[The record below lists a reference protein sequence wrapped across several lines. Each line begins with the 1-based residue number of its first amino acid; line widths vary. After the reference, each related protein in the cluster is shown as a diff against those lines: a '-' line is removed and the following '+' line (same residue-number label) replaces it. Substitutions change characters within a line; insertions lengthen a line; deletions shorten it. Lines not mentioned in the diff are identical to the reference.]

1 MNENQSR
8 LIMGGLFALAIIVSG
23 FVLSRGGKPYHVAI
37 FTVHKLIALAAV
49 ALFFITLYRL
59 SRESAPSGGEI
70 IAALGSAL
78 CFVTLFATG
87 ALLSL
92 SQPMPDFVRVVHHI
106 APYPALLCAAVT
118 LLLLNQDVIAR
129 LPS

>member
-8 LIMGGLFALAIIVSG
+8 LIVGGLFALCIIVSG

-49 ALFFITLYRL
+49 VLFFITLFRL
-59 SRESAPSGGEI
+59 SRESALNAGEI
-70 IAALGSAL
+70 IAALGSTL
-78 CFVTLFATG
+78 CFVALFATG

-92 SQPMPDFVRVVHHI
+92 NQPVPELVRTIHHL
-106 APYPALLCAAVT
+106 APYFALLCATGA
-118 LLLLNQDVIAR
+118 LLLLNGRVVAI
-129 LPS
+129 